1 MKTTFVSCSHRSRSG
16 VTLIEA
22 LIAIAIL
29 AILVGMLAP
38 AVLRQITHARVN
50 DAAQAIASD
59 LESALSLAGR
69 QRRPVRVTVDPAQ
82 RALLTSDRSTG
93 QMITRRAYGPASDYK
108 IETLILSPASIDILP
123 HGVATSAATIT
134 VGTGDYSR
142 QVTVTRAGLVR
153 LQP

>member
-1 MKTTFVSCSHRSRSG
+1 MTTKLASSFHRSRSG

-29 AILVGMLAP
+29 AILVGMVAP
-38 AVLRQITHARVN
+38 AVSRQITRARVN

-69 QRRPVRVTVDPAQ
+69 QRRPVRVTVDAAQ
-82 RALLTSDRSTG
+82 RALLTADRASG

-108 IETLILSPASIDILP
+108 IETLSISPASIDILP

-134 VGTGDYSR
+134 VSTGAYSR
-142 QVTVTRAGLVR
+142 QVTMTRAGVVR
-153 LQP
+153 LQL